1 MEIDRNNEIIL
12 IVVAHT
18 DDETFGM
25 GGTIIKHA
33 NLGDSIFGV
42 SLTNGV
48 SSRDNQS
55 KLDISNRRYSAENAS
70 KILGLKWFENANF
83 PDNELD
89 KESLLKIVKFIE
101 KVKNKLNPTIIYT
114 HSAADLN
121 IDHRIVANAVLT
133 AFRPL
138 ANETF
143 KEIRAF
149 EIPSATD
156 YGHKSLTNSFNPNL
170 YVDIS
175 ETIEKKIKAIE
186 CYSNEIKD
194 YPNSRSIQGITNI
207 AKYRGNQVGLKCA
220 EAFEI
225 LRRIER

>member
-1 MEIDRNNEIIL
+1 MLQDDWKSIIL
-12 IVVAHT
+12 TRKCKIIDAINVLNETGLLTIIVVDEEFKLLATIT
-18 DDETFGM
+18 DGDIRKGLAKGF
-25 GGTIIKHA
+25 TIDQNI
-33 NLGDSIFGV
+33 
-42 SLTNGV
+42 SLIM
-48 SSRDNQS
+48 NQH
-55 KLDISNRRYSAENAS
+55 
-70 KILGLKWFENANF
+70 
-83 PDNELD
+83 P
-89 KESLLKIVKFIE
+89 KF
-101 KVKNKLNPTIIYT
+101 VDQ
-114 HSAADLN
+114 H
-121 IDHRIVANAVLT
+121 
-133 AFRPL
+133 
-138 ANETF
+138 ETF

-225 LRRIER
+225 IRRIDR